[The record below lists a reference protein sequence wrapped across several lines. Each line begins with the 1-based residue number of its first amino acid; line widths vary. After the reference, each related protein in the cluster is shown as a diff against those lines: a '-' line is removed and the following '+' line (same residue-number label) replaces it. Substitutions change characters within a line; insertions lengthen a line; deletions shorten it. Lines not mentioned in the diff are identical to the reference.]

1 MNRKKNNWVKIFQ
14 GIHIYGS
21 LVSMV
26 YLLVVGVSTLNFQH
40 KFLPEQPV
48 DTIHY
53 TRTVKFDSTLKIDTL
68 AKFIRK
74 EMGIKGHLPPWEFR
88 ENNQGMVRFAILRP
102 ARFYEV
108 KLNRDNNL
116 IHINEIHFSI
126 GRILRAL
133 HFGSIKNQL
142 GDTMLNIWSWYGQV
156 SALSAFLAIISGIW
170 LWFKYAVRTRRQW
183 TTIVASGM
191 VSILLILYIWLVG

>member
-1 MNRKKNNWVKIFQ
+1 
-14 GIHIYGS
+14 IHIS
-21 LVSMV
+21 
-26 YLLVVGVSTLNFQH
+26 
-40 KFLPEQPV
+40 
-48 DTIHY
+48 
-53 TRTVKFDSTLKIDTL
+53 
-68 AKFIRK
+68 
-74 EMGIKGHLPPWEFR
+74 
-88 ENNQGMVRFAILRP
+88 
-102 ARFYEV
+102 
-108 KLNRDNNL
+108 
-116 IHINEIHFSI
+116 EIHFSI